1 MRIVLDTEEI
11 IIKLSNRWYCFDI
24 AVKNALHI
32 KNPGFYIQL
41 EHKNYKGCPRC
52 ESPIVELLQYLVGRT
67 GNGICS
73 GIRYECLK
81 CGQIYDVYPNVE
93 EW

>member
-11 IIKLSNRWYCFDI
+11 IIKLSNRWFCFEQ

-32 KNPGFYIQL
+32 KNPGFYRQIQI
-41 EHKNYKGCPRC
+41 KDYIGCPRC
-52 ESPIVELLQYLVGRT
+52 ESHIVELLQRVVGHT

-81 CGQIYDVYPNVE
+81 CGQMYDVYPNVE